1 MNTDDVMPID
11 ASARYGEG
19 LDRTLV
25 LGGGGLY
32 FIAWQT
38 AYISAA
44 KEGGVDLSRA
54 ERVVGTSAGSLV
66 GSLLCSG
73 RIGHF
78 ARLAD
83 LFTKAQGLVSFLAP
97 VGELKPSQRRAL
109 DLFME
114 AGDAD
119 PATVAAIGHAAL
131 AADTP
136 SARTMRRNIGLLVS
150 RSGWPGEEDQL
161 WVTVT
166 DAYSGERVVVRRST
180 GARPTTA
187 VAASCALPGIY
198 APQLIADRRCMDG
211 GISGSATHSDLVAGS
226 SRAVVLSVIGDSA
239 PGLLASVADVFAHE
253 VAELRAA
260 GTKAVVR
267 WPQLQE
273 GLNLMDPSA
282 MEAALQAGRAA
293 AQADLEDLRGLWA

>member
-1 MNTDDVMPID
+1 MNKRSWMYLPLFALVASFGLATPAPAVAAD
-11 ASARYGEG
+11 AKPVAVVSIAGYDAMMSD
-19 LDRTLV
+19 LDFL
-25 LGGGGLY
+25 
-32 FIAWQT
+32 
-38 AYISAA
+38 
-44 KEGGVDLSRA
+44 
-54 ERVVGTSAGSLV
+54 GSLSDAPQLGQMV
-66 GSLLCSG
+66 EGFLS
-73 RIGHF
+73 F
-78 ARLAD
+78 
-83 LFTKAQGLVSFLAP
+83 FTKAQGLVSFLAP
-97 VGELKPSQRRAL
+97 VGELKPSQKRAL